1 MVKTVKNKQLRQVK
15 AQLNRLRMAPRKVRL
30 VCDLVRHLPLKK
42 ALEVL
47 ANTSKKAA
55 PIVACLL
62 DSAIA
67 NAVNNFQVSFD
78 QLFLQALFVNEGRTL
93 KRSRPRGRG
102 SAFPIL
108 KRSAHLQVILGIKSN
123 QSAAEVTK

>member
-1 MVKTVKNKQLRQVK
+1 
-15 AQLNRLRMAPRKVRL
+15 MAPRKVRL
-30 VCDLVRHLPLKK
+30 VCDLVRNLPLKK

-47 ANTSKKAA
+47 ANTTKKAA
-55 PIVACLL
+55 PIVSRLL

-67 NAVNNFQVSFD
+67 NAVNNLQVSFD

-102 SAFPIL
+102 SAFRIL
-108 KRSAHLQVILGIKSN
+108 KRSSKIKVILGIKSN
-123 QSAAEVTK
+123 QAKTEAKIDNGTKN